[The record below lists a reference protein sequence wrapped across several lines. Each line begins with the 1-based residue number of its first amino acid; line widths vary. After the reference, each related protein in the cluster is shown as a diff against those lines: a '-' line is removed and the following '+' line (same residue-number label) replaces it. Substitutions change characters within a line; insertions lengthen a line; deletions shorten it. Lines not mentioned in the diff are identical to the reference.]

1 MFVRCPTYSA
11 FFLVHV
17 SEKGRFGAKIG
28 SFVSCQPF
36 GRHSEAMSNSVVR
49 TAAGERGG
57 ASISTGYP
65 DCVCAQNVQKQGDWL
80 TETGRERRTK
90 RKLAKS
96 LPHFLRL
103 LPRFP

>member
-1 MFVRCPTYSA
+1 
-11 FFLVHV
+11 
-17 SEKGRFGAKIG
+17 
-28 SFVSCQPF
+28 
-36 GRHSEAMSNSVVR
+36 MSNSVAR

-65 DCVCAQNVQKQGDWL
+65 DCVCAQSVQKQGGWL

>member
-1 MFVRCPTYSA
+1 
-11 FFLVHV
+11 
-17 SEKGRFGAKIG
+17 
-28 SFVSCQPF
+28 
-36 GRHSEAMSNSVVR
+36 MSNSVVR
-49 TAAGERGG
+49 TAVGERGG

-65 DCVCAQNVQKQGDWL
+65 DCVCAQSVQKQSDWL
-80 TETGRERRTK
+80 TETGCERRTK

>member
-1 MFVRCPTYSA
+1 M
-11 FFLVHV
+11 L
-17 SEKGRFGAKIG
+17 
-28 SFVSCQPF
+28 
-36 GRHSEAMSNSVVR
+36 NSVVR

-65 DCVCAQNVQKQGDWL
+65 DCVCAQSVQKQGDWL

-103 LPRFP
+103 LPPFSVENRSVLQKAGSFLPLLSDCVVLLFGYERNHLSDR